1 MSIADDFKAFV
12 ESLKITEASA
22 ATISDR
28 YGKITKAL
36 NKKYRSTEST
46 ADNSLQVGS
55 YGRFTAIKGISDLDM
70 IYEMPA
76 SEWDR
81 FKEEGEGRQSALLQ
95 EMKEAI
101 KVSYPTT
108 KMRGDGQVVVIEFG
122 DQVVEVVPGFR
133 QGNGSYKYPDT
144 KKGGKWKKTDPKP
157 EIKAL
162 REANQVTSNV
172 RRLCKM
178 ARAWKKRQGV
188 NMGGL
193 LIDTMVY
200 NFFQSNTTYNGKGYK
215 YYDQLCRDFFKYL
228 GDQPNQEYFK
238 APGSRQHVY
247 VKSKFQRKAKKAY
260 NLCLKA
266 IEAEGKA
273 SANKKWKQLFG
284 RHFPAATVTRTLAA
298 EDRTWRDTEE
308 HIGDKYPIEISYN
321 LTIDCR
327 VEQKGYQSHWLTAML
342 AKRLPLL
349 ANKELEFSVINI
361 DVPQPYTI
369 EWKVLNQGPM
379 AEQRDQIRGQI
390 WKDTGH
396 NKRRESTSFKGEH
409 LVECYAI
416 KDGVVV
422 ARDGIDVPIQ

>member
-1 MSIADDFKAFV
+1 MSIAGDFKSFV
-12 ESLKITEASA
+12 ENLKITETSA
-22 ATISDR
+22 TTISDR

-36 NKKYRSTEST
+36 NKKYRNTEST
-46 ADNSLQVGS
+46 TDNSLQVGS

-81 FKEEGEGRQSALLQ
+81 FKEEGTGRQSALLQ

-101 KVSYPTT
+101 KISYRTT
-108 KMRGDGQVVVIEFG
+108 KMRGDGQVVVVEFG
-122 DQVVEVVPGFR
+122 DQVVEVVPGFK
-133 QGNGSYKYPDT
+133 QDNGSYKYPDT
-144 KKGGKWKKTDPKP
+144 KEGGKWKNTDPKP
-157 EIKAL
+157 EIKAI

-178 ARAWKKRQGV
+178 ARAWRRKQGV

-200 NFFQSNTTYNGKGYK
+200 NFFQSTDIYNNKGYK
-215 YYDQLCRDFFKYL
+215 FYDQLCRDFFEYL
-228 GDQPNQEYFK
+228 SGLPNQDYYK
-238 APGSRQHVY
+238 APGSKQGVY

-273 SANKKWKQLFG
+273 SANRNWKRVFG
-284 RHFPAATVTRTLAA
+284 RNFPAATVVQKAA
-298 EDRTWRDTEE
+298 EAKTWRDTEE
-308 HIGDKYPIEISYN
+308 FISDKYPIEIRYN

-327 VEQKGYQSHWLTAML
+327 VEQRGYQTHWLTHML
-342 AKRLPLL
+342 VNRLPLL
-349 ANKELEFSVINI
+349 ANKQLEFSVTSI
-361 DVPQPYTI
+361 DVPPPYSI
-369 EWKVLNQGPM
+369 EWKVLNQGPI
-379 AEQRDQIRGQI
+379 AEQKDQIRGEI
-390 WKDTGH
+390 WQDTGH
-396 NKRRESTSFKGEH
+396 QKRRESTNFKGEH
-409 LVECYAI
+409 MVECYAI

-422 ARDGIDVPIQ
+422 ASDSIDVPIQ